1 MDLSYIDQACT
12 VYCQGT
18 LLNNVQMS
26 QIFADSKTFVDMPM
40 LQDPSAILDA
50 YNQLGQPTDPEALT
64 QFVNEHFAEAGSDLE
79 QWNPDDWQE
88 EPGFIT
94 GMADTY
100 EYKDFARSLNDLW
113 SVLGRKTISGVEENP
128 QRHSYTPRPYP
139 MVVPGGRFR
148 ESYYWDS
155 YWIVRGLLLSDMHET
170 ARLVILNFVEDI
182 NNFGFV
188 PNGARI
194 YYLDRS

>member
-1 MDLSYIDQACT
+1 
-12 VYCQGT
+12 
-18 LLNNVQMS
+18 
-26 QIFADSKTFVDMPM
+26 
-40 LQDPSAILDA
+40 
-50 YNQLGQPTDPEALT
+50 
-64 QFVNEHFAEAGSDLE
+64 
-79 QWNPDDWQE
+79 
-88 EPGFIT
+88 
-94 GMADTY
+94 
-100 EYKDFARSLNDLW
+100 
-113 SVLGRKTISGVEENP
+113 
-128 QRHSYTPRPYP
+128 

-170 ARLVILNFVEDI
+170 AKFVILNFIEDI